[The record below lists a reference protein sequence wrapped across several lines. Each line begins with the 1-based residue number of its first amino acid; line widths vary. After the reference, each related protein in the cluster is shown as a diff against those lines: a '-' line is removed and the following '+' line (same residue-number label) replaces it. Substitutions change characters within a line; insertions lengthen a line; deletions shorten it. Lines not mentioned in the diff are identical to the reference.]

1 MDWLDRLAQAA
12 LETIASGYYDHVTP
26 SGLADQPRRSLVRAI
41 HNRIEAGRLA
51 IIAEIKPASPSG
63 GPLWL
68 GADIA
73 ELARQL
79 SAKGAAGLS
88 VLTEPVSF
96 GGSLENLREAG
107 LSNLPTLMKDFL
119 LAPVQLDAATAY
131 GASAVL
137 LILTLFNRG
146 YARLG
151 LAEIIGAAHDRG
163 LEVLLEVNS
172 PEEYR
177 QAQETQAE
185 MIGINNRELAS
196 LQVDLG
202 RTGAILAQVQKDRPV
217 WALSGIETR
226 QDIQR
231 LSAAGADAFLIGSS
245 LMRSADPAAKLAE
258 LLGDR

>member
-1 MDWLDRLAQAA
+1 MDWLDRLAQTA
-12 LETIASGYYDHVTP
+12 LETIASGYYDHVRP
-26 SGLADQPRRSLVRAI
+26 SALADRPRRSLVQAI
-41 HNRIEAGRLA
+41 HNRGEAGRLA

-63 GPLWL
+63 GSLRVSTDT
-68 GADIA
+68 AK
-73 ELARQL
+73 LARQL
-79 SAKGAAGLS
+79 GTAGAAGLS
-88 VLTEPVSF
+88 VLTEPVYF
-96 GGSLENLREAG
+96 RGSLQNLREAG
-107 LSNLPTLMKDFL
+107 RSGRPTLMKDFL
-119 LAPVQLDAATAY
+119 LAPVQLDAASAY
-131 GASAVL
+131 GASATL

-146 YARLG
+146 YAQLG
-151 LAEIIGAAHDRG
+151 LAEMIGAAHDRG

-202 RTGAILAQVQKDRPV
+202 RTGAILAQAQKDRPV

-226 QDIQR
+226 EDIQR
-231 LSAAGADAFLIGSS
+231 LSAAGADAFLVGSS

-258 LLGDR
+258 LIGG

>member
-12 LETIASGYYDHVTP
+12 LKTLDSGYYTNVTP
-26 SGLADQPRRSLVRAI
+26 VTLENRPMRSFVQAI
-41 HNRIEAGRLA
+41 REKGKAGRLA

-63 GPLWL
+63 GPLWV
-68 GADIA
+68 GTDIP

-79 SAKGAAGLS
+79 GAAGVAGLS
-88 VLTEPVSF
+88 VLTEPVYF
-96 GGSLENLREAG
+96 GGSLQNLREAG
-107 LSNLPTLMKDFL
+107 TSERPTLMKDFL
-119 LAPVQLDAATAY
+119 LAPVQLDAARAC
-131 GASAVL
+131 GASATL

-146 YARLG
+146 YAQLE
-151 LAEIIGAAHDRG
+151 LAEMIGAAHARG

-177 QAQETQAE
+177 QARETQAE

-202 RTGAILAQVQKDRPV
+202 RTGAILAQVQKDRPL

-231 LSAAGADAFLIGSS
+231 LSAVGADAFLIGSS

-258 LLGDR
+258 LIGG